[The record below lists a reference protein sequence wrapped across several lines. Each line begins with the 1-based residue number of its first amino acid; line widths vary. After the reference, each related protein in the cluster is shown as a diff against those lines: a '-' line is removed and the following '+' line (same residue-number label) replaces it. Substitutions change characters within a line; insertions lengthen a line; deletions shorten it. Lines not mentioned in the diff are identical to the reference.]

1 MKFLRFVLAALAV
14 SACSK
19 AAPPAETPSAAPAA
33 PAEAAAKPAEAPRA
47 EQDSPRLRA
56 GQEAIAAYAKVRAAL
71 AADNLAD
78 AKTAANAA
86 KPALEAAAAALPGA
100 ATELQHVQTALGAV
114 GGAADMPGARQA
126 FGDASKAMI
135 TVVAG
140 EKALQTGLVCYRCP
154 MTKTYQK
161 WLQTGDEMGNPY
173 YGAEMLHC
181 GGKVPIAP

>member
-1 MKFLRFVLAALAV
+1 MKFSRLFIAAVAL

-19 AAPPAETPSAAPAA
+19 AAPPAEAPPAAPAA
-33 PAEAAAKPAEAPRA
+33 PAAEAAKTAQAPRV

-56 GQEAIAAYAKVRAAL
+56 GQEAIGAYAKVRAAL

-78 AKTAANAA
+78 AKTAAGAA
-86 KPALEAAAAALPGA
+86 KPALEAAAAALPDA
-100 ATELQHVQTALGAV
+100 ATELQHVGAALGAIA
-114 GGAADMPGARQA
+114 GAADMPGARQA
-126 FGDASKAMI
+126 FGDASKSMI
-135 TVVAG
+135 TVVAS